1 MPLSSFWYDKVV
13 EIWAEMYFYALIS
26 GKEGIR
32 MDWINTFGAK
42 FEAAFLRENRWMLYV
57 KGLGVTMEVAV
68 FAAIIG
74 VIIGTILAF
83 MKLSVT
89 RTGKPSIWA
98 KIANVYIDIIRG
110 TPSVLQLLI
119 MWFIVLRNCHNGIL
133 VASITFGINS
143 GAYVAEIVRAGIL
156 AVDKGQTEA
165 GRSLGLSKFQTVRYI
180 VIPQAFKNVLPPLGN
195 EFIVLIKET
204 AIVGYVS
211 LSDLTRVA
219 NQMVSRVYDAF
230 TPLIGSAIIYFVII
244 KILTIL
250 LAKLERRLRK
260 GDNR

>member
-1 MPLSSFWYDKVV
+1 MEWLNSLGQK
-13 EIWAEMYFYALIS
+13 I
-26 GKEGIR
+26 
-32 MDWINTFGAK
+32 
-42 FEAAFLRENRWMLYV
+42 EAAFITGDRWKLYL

-68 FAAIIG
+68 FAAILGI
-74 VIIGTILAF
+74 IIGTLLAF
-83 MKLSVT
+83 MKLTV
-89 RTGKPSIWA
+89 RKDGKATFLSW
-98 KIANVYIDIIRG
+98 IANVYIDVIRG

-119 MWFIVLRNCHNGIL
+119 MWFVVFKSINNGIL
-133 VASITFGINS
+133 VASLTFGINS

-165 GRSLGLSKFQTVRYI
+165 GRSLGLNQFQTMRYI
-180 VIPQAFKNVLPPLGN
+180 VVPQAFKNVLPPLGN

-219 NQMVSRVYDAF
+219 NQVASRTYEAF
-230 TPLIGSAIIYFVII
+230 VPLIGAAIVYFIII

-250 LAKLERRLRK
+250 LGRLERRLRK
-260 GDNR
+260 SDNR

>member
-1 MPLSSFWYDKVV
+1 MEWLKSVGEKIHTAF
-13 EIWAEMYFYALIS
+13 IAE
-26 GKEGIR
+26 
-32 MDWINTFGAK
+32 D
-42 FEAAFLRENRWMLYV
+42 RWKLYLG
-57 KGLGVTMEVAV
+57 GLGITMEVAI
-68 FAAIIG
+68 FAALIG
-74 VIIGTILAF
+74 IVIGTILAF
-83 MKLSVT
+83 MKIST
-89 RTGKPSIWA
+89 TKHGKPTLLSYL
-98 KIANVYIDIIRG
+98 ANIYIDVIRG

-119 MWFIVLRNCHNGIL
+119 MWFIVMKSCKNGIL
-133 VASITFGINS
+133 VASLTFGINS

-165 GRSLGLSKFQTVRYI
+165 GRSLGLTQIQTMRYI

-219 NQMVSRVYDAF
+219 NQMTSRLYDAF
-230 TPLIGSAIIYFVII
+230 TPLIGSAIVYFVII

-260 GDNR
+260 SDNR

>member
-1 MPLSSFWYDKVV
+1 MEWFDSVWQHIYD
-13 EIWAEMYFYALIS
+13 
-26 GKEGIR
+26 
-32 MDWINTFGAK
+32 
-42 FEAAFLRENRWMLYV
+42 AFIEKDRWRLYL

-68 FAAIIG
+68 FAAILG
-74 VIIGTILAF
+74 VIIGTIIAF
-83 MKLSVT
+83 MKLSAKKN
-89 RTGKPSIWA
+89 GKPTILA
-98 KIANVYIDIIRG
+98 RIANIYIDIIRG
-110 TPSVLQLLI
+110 TPSVVQLLI
-119 MWFIVLRNCHNGIL
+119 MWFVVLKNCHNGIM
-133 VASITFGINS
+133 VACITFGINS

-165 GRSLGLSKFQTVRYI
+165 GRSLGLNKFQTMRYI

-219 NQMVSRVYDAF
+219 NQMTSTVFDAF
-230 TPLIGSAIIYFVII
+230 TPLIGAAVVYFIII

-260 GDNR
+260 SDNR